1 MPAIATNG
9 KCAFIRRTTQA
20 QRPGPR
26 DAWIAIWARWLGS
39 LQHGHSPNGVQVPWM
54 KTRNHENEY
63 ENTSR
68 SQGAASDRRSERRL
82 GKTRVP
88 MNKNLI
94 EGRCDG
100 ASWHHP
106 AKPTGEVVEVNQAVV
121 RGRTVFF
128 PGEVSPVRAGEK
140 SAEVIVVGDKPGAG
154 RCPLQHEHRN
164 P

>member
-1 MPAIATNG
+1 
-9 KCAFIRRTTQA
+9 
-20 QRPGPR
+20 
-26 DAWIAIWARWLGS
+26 
-39 LQHGHSPNGVQVPWM
+39 
-54 KTRNHENEY
+54 
-63 ENTSR
+63 
-68 SQGAASDRRSERRL
+68 
-82 GKTRVP
+82 

-140 SAEVIVVGDKPGAG
+140 SAEAIVVGDKPGAVMA
-154 RCPLQHEHRN
+154 RLN
-164 P
+164 S